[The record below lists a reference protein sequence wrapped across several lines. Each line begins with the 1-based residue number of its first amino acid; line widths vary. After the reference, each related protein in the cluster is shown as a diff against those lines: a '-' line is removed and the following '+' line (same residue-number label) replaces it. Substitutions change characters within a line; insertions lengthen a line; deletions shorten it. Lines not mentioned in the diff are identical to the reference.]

1 RVMFEAEAKA
11 VCSRRTAG
19 GSVAG
24 IVRLSAKPPNRLT
37 AIPKHRC
44 LLDYPA
50 MNREDFEAR
59 LTVIL
64 RDAGPG
70 TVAEL
75 TDTLIAYLEGERIVY
90 ARLDVE
96 GVGAPTEELDLV
108 SGNWPQWQDWL
119 KDWLTDPVFSV

>member
-1 RVMFEAEAKA
+1 
-11 VCSRRTAG
+11 
-19 GSVAG
+19 
-24 IVRLSAKPPNRLT
+24 
-37 AIPKHRC
+37 
-44 LLDYPA
+44 

-70 TVAEL
+70 IVAEL

-96 GVGAPTEELDLV
+96 GAGAPTEELDLV

-119 KDWLTDPVFSV
+119 KDWLTDPVFSVGHGLAGDRV